1 MRFDWVIENK
11 HTYHEKK
18 MIALKYFAQALLLG
32 LLTTVTFCAWAEA
45 QTNEASVIPGDLRAI
60 PSSKKEELNTVVRKS
75 LELPVRTA
83 DFNTILT
90 SKSEELTVW
99 QYSGNTNIY
108 IFDFPNL
115 NQQGMAFNRITQLT
129 EQFNEPYKRV
139 LTSLEMEGYL
149 NSIRRTQANMAFGN
163 DVLVSELVL
172 FFNLAE
178 NDKVELNQE
187 ELMLRNFAISQGLI
201 KVWRKFYQAVQPNV
215 VFLSIPQ
222 TQEKR
227 TNEPRVSELARRTV
241 FTHELSHGEYY
252 ANLFYAKYCAHFWN
266 SVLTEAQRD
275 VFKKF
280 LSKYNYSLNGE
291 ELLVNETQAYL
302 LFTPDPSSFS
312 AEKLGTTDEELEG
325 MRKAFRKGMPAT
337 GLPVN

>member
-1 MRFDWVIENK
+1 MLF
-11 HTYHEKK
+11 
-18 MIALKYFAQALLLG
+18 G
-32 LLTTVTFCAWAEA
+32 LLSVAVTNAWSGEMPDTSGVFRAVPISKIEA
-45 QTNEASVIPGDLRAI
+45 LNAAI
-60 PSSKKEELNTVVRKS
+60 RNSRI
-75 LELPVRTA
+75 A
-83 DFNTILT
+83 DFNTILAA
-90 SKSEELTVW
+90 KSDELNVW
-99 QYSGNTNIY
+99 QYSLNTDIY

-115 NQQGMAFNRITQLT
+115 TQQGRAFNRITQLT

-139 LTSLEMEGYL
+139 LTDQEMEGYL

-178 NDKVELNQE
+178 NDKVELNPE

-222 TQEKR
+222 IQEKR
-227 TNEPRVSELARRTV
+227 AGEPRVNELARRTV
-241 FTHELSHGEYY
+241 FTHEISHGEYY
-252 ANLFYAKYCAHFWN
+252 TNPHYAKYCTHFWYN
-266 SVLTEAQRD
+266 VLNDAQRN
-275 VFKKF
+275 VFKVF
-280 LSKYNYSLNGE
+280 LSKYNYSLNEE
-291 ELLVNETQAYL
+291 ELLINETQAYL

-312 AEKLGTTDEELEG
+312 AEKLGITNEELEG

>member
-1 MRFDWVIENK
+1 
-11 HTYHEKK
+11 
-18 MIALKYFAQALLLG
+18 MIALKRFSQALLLG
-32 LLTTVTFCAWAEA
+32 LLATITLCEEA
-45 QTNEASVIPGDLRAI
+45 QASEAPVIPGDSRAI
-60 PSSKKEELNTVVRKS
+60 PSSKKEELNAAIRKS
-75 LELPVRTA
+75 LEPPVKTA

-90 SKSEELTVW
+90 TKSEDLVVW

-108 IFDFPNL
+108 VFDFPNL
-115 NQQGMAFNRITQLT
+115 TQQGKTFNRVTQLT
-129 EQFNEPYKRV
+129 EQYNEPYKRV
-139 LTSLEMEGYL
+139 LTNQEIEKYL
-149 NSIRRTQANMAFGN
+149 ASIRRTQANMAFGN

-178 NDKVELNQE
+178 NDKVELNPE

-201 KVWRKFYQAVQPNV
+201 KIWRKFYQAVQPNIV
-215 VFLSIPQ
+215 ILSIPQ
-222 TQEKR
+222 AQEKR
-227 TNEPRVSELARRTV
+227 ANEPRVSELARRTV
-241 FTHELSHGEYY
+241 FTHEISHGEYY
-252 ANLFYAKYCAHFWN
+252 SNPYYAKYCAHFWA
-266 SVLTEAQRD
+266 SVLTDAQRN

-280 LSKYNYSLNGE
+280 LSNYNYSLNEE

-312 AEKLGTTDEELEG
+312 AEKLGITDEELEG

>member
-1 MRFDWVIENK
+1 M
-11 HTYHEKK
+11 
-18 MIALKYFAQALLLG
+18 LLG
-32 LLTTVTFCAWAEA
+32 FFAAAPAVTCAEA
-45 QTNEASVIPGDLRAI
+45 QINEAPVVSGDSRGI
-60 PSSKKEELNTVVRKS
+60 PSSKKEELNATIKNS
-75 LELPVRTA
+75 RTA
-83 DFNTILT
+83 DFNTILA
-90 SKSEELTVW
+90 SKSDELIVW
-99 QYSGNTNIY
+99 QYSLNPDIY

-115 NQQGMAFNRITQLT
+115 TQQGRAFNRITQLT

-139 LTSLEMEGYL
+139 LTDREMESYL

-178 NDKVELNQE
+178 NDKVELNPE

-222 TQEKR
+222 IQEKR
-227 TNEPRVSELARRTV
+227 AGEPRVNELARRTV
-241 FTHELSHGEYY
+241 FTHEISHGEYY
-252 ANLFYAKYCAHFWN
+252 TNPRYAKYCAHFWYN
-266 SVLTEAQRD
+266 VLNDAQRNA
-275 VFKKF
+275 FKTF
-280 LSKYNYSLNGE
+280 LSKYNYSINEE
-291 ELLVNETQAYL
+291 ELLINETQAYL

-312 AEKLGTTDEELEG
+312 AEKLGVADEELDA
-325 MRKAFRKGMPAT
+325 MREAFRKGMPAT